1 MQGRYV
7 CTARN
12 PHCLDCGLK
21 VWCKNVVSFCG
32 SDIR

>member
-1 MQGRYV
+1 MRGRYV

-21 VWCKNVVSFCG
+21 ILV
-32 SDIR
+32 